1 MSSTVISRRED
12 CKELTPSK
20 ALEAIHH
27 TFMGTQNVLCF
38 VIIKELLD
46 SVRAKLHDVSCAI
59 WVSNEI
65 GLDAQ
70 LCIII
75 SWVAPKDVYD

>member
-12 CKELTPSK
+12 CKELTTSK
-20 ALEAIHH
+20 ALEAIHD
-27 TFMGTQNVLCF
+27 TFMGTQDILCF
-38 VIIKELLD
+38 VVIKELLD
-46 SVRAKLHDVSCAI
+46 SVRAKLHDVSCAVG
-59 WVSNEI
+59 VSNEI
-65 GLDAQ
+65 GLDTQ